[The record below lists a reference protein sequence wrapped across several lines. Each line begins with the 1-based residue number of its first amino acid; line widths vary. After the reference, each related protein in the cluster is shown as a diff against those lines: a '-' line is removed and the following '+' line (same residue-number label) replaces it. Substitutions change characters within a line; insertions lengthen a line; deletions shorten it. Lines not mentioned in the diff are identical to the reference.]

1 MNLKNMKYAT
11 LLVSSL
17 FAITPIFEASL
28 IYPDIT
34 LSDWRTAG
42 SSYTS
47 PAAFAHANRNSAP
60 DNDNCKLIS
69 SSFLRS
75 PTRSIK
81 RGNS

>member
-17 FAITPIFEASL
+17 FPITPILEASL
-28 IYPDIT
+28 YPDIT
-34 LSDWRTAG
+34 LSDWRTTG